1 MLLVYNVH
9 AAVAFKPQPIAAEKL
24 PVTVLPEP
32 APMNE

>member
-9 AAVAFKPQPIAAEKL
+9 AAVAFNPQPIAAEKL